1 MLTFHSVILVAGA
14 RSRSVEKRSGAP
26 RGLGTVPETY
36 ESDIEQPRS
45 GAPKPNPE
53 TKKLQQQLAR
63 ADNEIDR
70 LQQVR
75 CRNLKKCCEKKCH
88 F

>member
-70 LQQVR
+70 LQQV
-75 CRNLKKCCEKKCH
+75 CCLKLNLSKWA
-88 F
+88 